1 MASRAAHRARRLPVW
16 RRLAAVV
23 AAAVLLALVGCG
35 GDDDDTAS
43 DATGG
48 ATTTA
53 GDGTTTSGGGTTTSG
68 GDDGCDALQGVSDAF
83 GQLQDVDLANQG
95 LDGLRAALGTLADEV
110 EALVDDARSD
120 FSDEADALSTSVG
133 DLVDTVASIGDGTPV
148 SEVAPEIREGIDEVG
163 TSVSAVQDAAAD
175 AC

>member
-1 MASRAAHRARRLPVW
+1 MASRAAHRAHRRAVW

-23 AAAVLLALVGCG
+23 AAAALLALVGCG

-43 DATGG
+43 DA
-48 ATTTA
+48 A
-53 GDGTTTSGGGTTTSG
+53 GDGTTTAADGSTTSG
-68 GDDGCDALQGVSDAF
+68 GDDGCDALQGVYDAF
-83 GQLQDVDLANQG
+83 GELQDVDLANQG

-110 EALVDDARSD
+110 EALVDDTRSD
-120 FSDEADALSTSVG
+120 FSDEVDALSTSVG

-148 SEVAPEIREGIDEVG
+148 SEVTPEIREGVDEVG
-163 TSVSAVQDAAAD
+163 TSVSALQDAAAD